1 MTQNGDDQ
9 LIEYEDNV
17 RLDAWSDAMQENDSN
32 SEQIYK
38 DYSKP
43 DGDACRDDGTLK
55 DASEMEWPNS
65 PSDSN
70 PHDFNL
76 GEENVILKRK
86 SPDNEDDLGYENVE
100 LPKRR

>member
-1 MTQNGDDQ
+1 M
-9 LIEYEDNV
+9 EYEDNMP
-17 RLDAWSDAMQENDSN
+17 LDAWSDTMQGNDSD

-70 PHDFNL
+70 PHDNL

-86 SPDNEDDLGYENVE
+86 SPDNEDDSGYENVE
-100 LPKRR
+100 LPKVKVSCNSL